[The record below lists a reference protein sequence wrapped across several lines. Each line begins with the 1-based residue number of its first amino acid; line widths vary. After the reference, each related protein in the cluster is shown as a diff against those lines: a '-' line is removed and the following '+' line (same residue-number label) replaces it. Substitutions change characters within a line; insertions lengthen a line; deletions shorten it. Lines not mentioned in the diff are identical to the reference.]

1 MDISNLTV
9 TQATLLATQVTWG
22 VCLSICVF
30 FLIATVCSKRGK
42 ANEYVSYAPNLLTS
56 LGIFGTFAGIVVGLM
71 AFDANNIDGS
81 VEGLLNGLKTAFL
94 TSIVGIIASIA
105 YKLLHST
112 GLIRPSEKI
121 ETVSSATPEGIL
133 NAINL
138 QRESIDSLVRS
149 IGGEGDGSVISQMK
163 LLRDDLNDSQK
174 QSLNYQKESS
184 EKLLL
189 ISEQLTTQKAGFDEF
204 KDKLW
209 IKMQDFADML
219 SKSATETVIE
229 ALKQV
234 ITDFNNN
241 LTEQFGENFKQLNEA
256 VKELVTWQENYK
268 VQISEMTEQYKLGV
282 ASIAATEE
290 SVSKISTESKVIPQ
304 SMEDLKQV
312 MQVNQHQL
320 NELERHLD
328 AFKDI
333 RDRAVEAVP
342 EIRKQ
347 VDETVKA
354 IADSVKSA
362 TTHYNTLLTESNA
375 FIQKQ
380 METSNNLLD
389 NFVNNTKEGV
399 DSISEKLR
407 DSATKLETVIT
418 EGAEEFTEKVH
429 QTNSG
434 LQSSADHITSQTEI
448 IKDHLKLTVE
458 DLNENVRSMV
468 NSLVEDAKQI
478 SSTLV
483 DANKSL
489 ATDTSSV
496 RDSLTQSIESM
507 QKRLESSMEE
517 VYASQTKHMQQVFSN
532 VDASLK
538 DQVGKTGEAVEKQ
551 LAMIDQ
557 SMQQELNK
565 VMSVMGT
572 KLGQIAGQFVQD
584 YSRLT
589 EQMSKVVNKAG

>member
-1 MDISNLTV
+1 MTNLTV
-9 TQATLLATQVTWG
+9 EQASIIASQITWSIGGAIVLFFILAA
-22 VCLSICVF
+22 IN
-30 FLIATVCSKRGK
+30 SKLGR
-42 ANEYVSYAPNLLTS
+42 ANEFVSYAPNLLTS

-81 VEGLLNGLKTAFL
+81 VEGLLNGLKTAFI
-94 TSIVGIIASIA
+94 TSIVGIAASIL

-112 GLIRPSEKI
+112 SWIRPSSQASA
-121 ETVSSATPEGIL
+121 VSSATPEDIL
-133 NAINL
+133 SAIRD
-138 QRESIDSLVRS
+138 QKSSIDSLIKA
-149 IGGEGDGSVISQMK
+149 IGGEGDASVVSQMK
-163 LLRDDLNDSQK
+163 LLRSDLSDNQK
-174 QSLNYQKESS
+174 QSLNFQKESS
-184 EKLLL
+184 ESLTK
-189 ISEQLTTQKAGFDEF
+189 ISEQLSIQQVAFSEF
-204 KDKLW
+204 RDKLW

-268 VQISEMTEQYKLGV
+268 VQINEMTEQYKLGV
-282 ASIAATEE
+282 ASITATEE

-354 IADSVKSA
+354 IADSVESA

-380 METSNNLLD
+380 METSNDMLD
-389 NFVNNTKEGV
+389 KFVSNTKEGV
-399 DSISEKLR
+399 DAIGEKLR

-418 EGAEEFTEKVH
+418 EGADEFTEKVH
-429 QTNSG
+429 RTNSG

-489 ATDTSSV
+489 ANDTSSV